1 MSVLGPLER
10 GRAEGKLALTAF
22 EKISLE
28 KLLDMEQEVATQL
41 EAFQKEVKEK
51 NWRIEYLDH
60 LAKLS
65 GEININNIEYQIM
78 PWSILKGNYS
88 IMIDI
93 GMIFPTI
100 KEIRLHQL
108 TYSIQTDK
116 MKYDGISVDFIKKEI
131 THINDVFWNWEEGM
145 EKDPEKLLEASETLK
160 VLKWLI
166 EEKNYVLG
174 RDYDLTKYQR
184 ICEIIEKSLEKEQ
197 YVQIP
202 ISQADADK
210 DVIHDAQ
217 KT

>member
-28 KLLDMEQEVATQL
+28 RLLDQEREVAMLL
-41 EAFQKEVKEK
+41 EAFQREVREK

-60 LAKLS
+60 LAKVS
-65 GEININNIEYQIM
+65 GEIDINHIEYQIM

-93 GMIFPTI
+93 GMILPTI

-108 TYSIQTDK
+108 TYNIQTDK

-131 THINDVFWNWEEGM
+131 THINDVFWNWEDGM
-145 EKDPEKLLEASETLK
+145 EKDPEKLLEASETLR
-160 VLKWLI
+160 VLKWLM
-166 EEKNYVLG
+166 EEKNYALG
-174 RDYDLTKYQR
+174 KDYNVEKYQR

-197 YVQIP
+197 CMQTP
-202 ISQADADK
+202 ISQAGNNK
-210 DVIHDAQ
+210 D
-217 KT
+217 T